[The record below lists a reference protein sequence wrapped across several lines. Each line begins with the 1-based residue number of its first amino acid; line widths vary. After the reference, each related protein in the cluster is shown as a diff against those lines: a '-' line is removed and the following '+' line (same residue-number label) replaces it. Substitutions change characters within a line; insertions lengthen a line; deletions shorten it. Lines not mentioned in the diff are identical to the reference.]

1 MKMIEWVENKKIK
14 NFKKKIFGFDEKS
27 IKTVLQFHQSL
38 PNYEKTPLIDLK
50 ELAK

>member
-27 IKTVLQFHQSL
+27 IKKVSN
-38 PNYEKTPLIDLK
+38 PIIDRIRYFTL
-50 ELAK
+50 LYIFT